1 MLSQETKDA
10 LKSALIKLGINIPAK
25 PVVKLEDV
33 ALVDGTMLSVDAMEV
48 GAAAT
53 FTGADGVAIP
63 AEGEYELADGS
74 KVVCAGGLI
83 TEIKPKEAVT
93 PSEPTNEPAPNAEMA
108 AILSRLEAFEK
119 RYSETQTT
127 LEAQLSET
135 KSGLV
140 VALGAIKKMD
150 ENAVAISLES
160 QKHKKVTELEFSK
173 MTEFQK
179 YQLAK
184 YGEIKG

>member
-1 MLSQETKDA
+1 MLSKETIDS
-10 LKSALIKLGINIPAK
+10 LKSALVKLGINIPAK

-33 ALVDGTMLSVDAMEV
+33 ALIDGTMLSVDKMEV

-74 KVVCAGGLI
+74 KVMCAGGLI
-83 TEIKPKEAVT
+83 TEIKPKEADAQPEV
-93 PSEPTNEPAPNAEMA
+93 PAPNADMA
-108 AILSRLEAFEK
+108 AILSCLEAIEK
-119 RYSETQTT
+119 RYTDSQTT
-127 LEAQLSET
+127 LEAQLSKQNE
-135 KSGLV
+135 GLV
-140 VALGAIKKMD
+140 IALGAIEKMN
-150 ENAVAISLES
+150 ENAVALSLEE
-160 QKHKKVTELEFSK
+160 QKPAKVTQLEFSK

-184 YGEIKG
+184 YGEIKS